1 MHFIRKLSA
10 VCVFFFNRQMVAV
23 KQFVL
28 YLGLASYGEFEDGR
42 RRKCQEMSD
51 NAA

>member
-10 VCVFFFNRQMVAV
+10 VCVFFNRQMVAV